1 MHVALTALCVASA
14 PSTGQADTAAT
25 PPSSFIH
32 LSRVAVASDSEAASR
47 AGVESLKA
55 GGNAVDAACAT
66 ALALGVVHPFAS
78 GLGGGGFALVYL
90 AGPGQAVALDFRETA
105 PRGLRVPA
113 AGDSSAPPRS
123 GLSVGVPGEPAGLAE
138 LVRRFG
144 ALPFSRCVEP
154 ALRLARG
161 FPASPW
167 LVQQIKDEL
176 SHHPAS
182 GPGLLSEVF
191 DLRGRAA
198 GDIRAGEQLS
208 RPRLAK
214 TLEKLRTGGAEAFYK
229 GDIARAIA
237 AAATAAGSRLTLDD
251 LARYRPVQRAPLETK
266 FLGRRILL
274 MPPPSAGGV
283 ILAQA
288 LGIVSN
294 HVAAWRRAPDPLS
307 PDYLHLLAEA
317 LKHGFADRARFLGD
331 PAFAALPMQHLL
343 DPAYHREL
351 SLRLRPDRVLAH
363 DAYGTPSPRPPLPA
377 RDGGT
382 AHVSVVD
389 QAGNAVALTT
399 TLNLEFG
406 AGIVAGETG
415 VVLND
420 TLDDFTAWPGRP
432 DVFALSGGEANQPA
446 GGKRPLSS
454 MSPTIVLGERGVEM
468 VAGAAGGPRI
478 VSATLQVVLDVLLFG
493 RDAQQAVAA
502 PRIHHQWEPDV
513 LYHEPGLPA
522 ATVRALAKKGQRTE
536 MRADVGKAN
545 AIVRSRSGL
554 DAAADP
560 RAGGMPAGY

>member
-1 MHVALTALCVASA
+1 M
-14 PSTGQADTAAT
+14 
-25 PPSSFIH
+25 
-32 LSRVAVASDSEAASR
+32 
-47 AGVESLKA
+47 
-55 GGNAVDAACAT
+55 
-66 ALALGVVHPFAS
+66 
-78 GLGGGGFALVYL
+78 
-90 AGPGQAVALDFRETA
+90 
-105 PRGLRVPA
+105 
-113 AGDSSAPPRS
+113 
-123 GLSVGVPGEPAGLAE
+123 
-138 LVRRFG
+138 
-144 ALPFSRCVEP
+144 
-154 ALRLARG
+154 
-161 FPASPW
+161 
-167 LVQQIKDEL
+167 
-176 SHHPAS
+176 
-182 GPGLLSEVF
+182 F

-198 GDIRAGEQLS
+198 GDIRAGDRLS

-229 GDIARAIA
+229 GDIAWAIT

-251 LARYRPVQRAPLETK
+251 LARYRPVQRAPLEAK

-351 SLRLRPDRVLAH
+351 SLRLLPDRVLAH

-399 TLNLEFG
+399 TVNLEFG

-432 DVFALSGGEANQPA
+432 DLFALSGGEANQPA

-478 VSATLQVVLDVLLFG
+478 VSATLQVVLDVLLFD

-522 ATVRALAKKGQRTE
+522 ATVGALAKKGQRTE

-560 RAGGMPAGY
+560 RVGGMPAGY